1 MNNLRKI
8 REELNISQTELA
20 SKAGVSVRHIAFIE
34 NGDRK
39 PSLNL
44 AFKIAEILHHNI
56 EDIFMLNECTESTE

>member
-39 PSLNL
+39 PSIDL
-44 AFKIAEILHHNI
+44 AFKIARILHHDI
-56 EDIFMLNECTESTE
+56 EDIFMFSECTKST